1 MKKFLIIGL
10 GNPGSEYENTRHN
23 IGFLTLDA
31 LAKAS
36 NVVFE
41 PGRYAMTARAKIK
54 GRTLI
59 LIKPTTFMNLSG
71 KAVRYW
77 MQEENIPIENI
88 LVVVDDIA
96 LPFGSI
102 RIRGKGSD
110 AGHNGLRDI
119 QQKIGH
125 GNYPRLKFGIGNEF
139 PKGSQVDYVLGHWK
153 NNEQL
158 DLPALIQDAVKMCQ
172 SFGLAGINTTMNQL
186 NKK

>member
-41 PGRYAMTARAKIK
+41 HGRYAMTARAKIK
-54 GRTLI
+54 GRILI

-96 LPFGSI
+96 LPFGAI

-110 AGHNGLRDI
+110 AGHNGLKDI

-139 PKGSQVDYVLGHWK
+139 PKGSQVDYVLGHWN
-153 NNEQL
+153 NNEHL
-158 DLPALIQDAVKMCQ
+158 GLPVLIEHCVKACQ
-172 SFGLAGINTTMNQL
+172 SFALAGLSLTMSEF

>member
-1 MKKFLIIGL
+1 MKKILIVGL

-41 PGRYAMTARAKIK
+41 PGRYAMTAQAKIK
-54 GRTLI
+54 GKTLI

-77 MQEENIPIENI
+77 MQEENIPLENI
-88 LVVVDDIA
+88 MVVVDDIA
-96 LPFGSI
+96 LPFGAI
-102 RIRGKGSD
+102 RIRGKGSN
-110 AGHNGLRDI
+110 AGHNGLKDI
-119 QQKIGH
+119 QEKLGH

-139 PKGSQVDYVLGHWK
+139 PKGRQVDYVLGQW
-153 NNEQL
+153 NNDEQL
-158 DLPALIQDAVKMCQ
+158 ELPALIEHCVKAFQ
-172 SFGLAGINTTMNQL
+172 NFALAGLSLTMSEFH
-186 NKK
+186 NK

>member
-23 IGFLTLDA
+23 IGFATLDA
-31 LAKAS
+31 LATAS

-41 PGRYAMTARAKIK
+41 PGRYAMTAQAKSK

-77 MQEENIPIENI
+77 MQKENISIENI

-96 LPFGSI
+96 LPFGAI
-102 RIRGKGSD
+102 RIRGKGSH
-110 AGHNGLRDI
+110 AGHNGLKDI

-125 GNYPRLKFGIGNEF
+125 GNYPRLKFGIGNKF
-139 PKGSQVDYVLGHWK
+139 PKGSQVDYVLGHW
-153 NNEQL
+153 NNDEQL
-158 DLPALIQDAVKMCQ
+158 NLPELIKHCVKACQ
-172 SFGLAGINTTMNQL
+172 SFALAGLSLTMSEF